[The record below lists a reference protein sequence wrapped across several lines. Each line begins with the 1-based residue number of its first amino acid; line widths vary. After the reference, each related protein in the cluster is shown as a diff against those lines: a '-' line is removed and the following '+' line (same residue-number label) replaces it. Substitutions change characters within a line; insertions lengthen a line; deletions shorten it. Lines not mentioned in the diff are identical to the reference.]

1 MLSHWVRQILQAT
14 VYDVAI
20 ESPLEIAP
28 KISQRLNNNIRF
40 KREDL
45 QPVFSFKLRGAYNRI
60 SQLPKAQLQKGVIC
74 ASAGNHAQGV
84 ALSGQKLGI
93 PAIIV
98 MPTTTPDIKVEAVK
112 RLGGTVVLH
121 GDSFD
126 ISNKYAKQRAEDD
139 GLTFIP
145 PYDDEL
151 VIAGQGTIA
160 NELIRQW
167 RDVEYV
173 FVAVGGGGL
182 IAGVAAYLGD
192 VAPHVKVVAV
202 EYEESACLKLAL
214 ETGERAILPHV
225 GLFADGTAVAQIGE
239 LPFEVLQLD
248 KSDSSGKI
256 IEPDVVTVNTDE
268 ICAAIKDTYD
278 ENRSIV
284 EPSGAMA
291 LAGIK
296 KYVAQHN
303 IENQNMVSIVC
314 GANMNFDRLRFI
326 AERTELGEH
335 REAVYAVTLP
345 EQKGAFLAFC
355 RALQGRNITE
365 FNYRYNGSEK
375 AQVFVGISL
384 KNGDIERQEIF
395 EQLQADYKV
404 VDLSDDEIAKLHIR
418 YLIGGHGHLPDER
431 LFRVSFPERPGA
443 LLRFLESLGPEHNIS
458 LFHYR
463 NHGAAEG
470 RVLMGLQAGKNS
482 QQSATQENEAQDSL
496 LTTLEQI
503 NYPFDEITDNLGYQ
517 LFLK

>member
-1 MLSHWVRQILQAT
+1 MLSRMVRKILQAT

-20 ESPLEIAP
+20 ETPLEAAP
-28 KISQRLNNNIRF
+28 RISERLNNHIRF

-60 SQLPKAQLQKGVIC
+60 SQLSALQLERGVIT

-93 PAIIV
+93 RAIIV
-98 MPTTTPDIKVEAVK
+98 MPKTTPDIKIQAVK
-112 RLGGTVVLH
+112 RFGGEVVLH

-126 ISNKYAKQRAEDD
+126 VANRYAIARAETD

-160 NELIRQW
+160 NEILRQW

-182 IAGVAAYLGD
+182 ISGVAAYLGD
-192 VAPHVKVVAV
+192 VAPHVKVIAV
-202 EYEESACLKLAL
+202 EYEESACLKAALAAN
-214 ETGERAILPHV
+214 ERVILPQV
-225 GLFADGTAVAQIGE
+225 GLFADGTAVAQIGA
-239 LPFEVLQLD
+239 LPFEIVRMQ
-248 KSDSSGKI
+248 KSDQSGPI
-256 IEPDVVTVNTDE
+256 VDPDVITVNTDE
-268 ICAAIKDTYD
+268 ICAALKDTFD

-296 KYVAQHN
+296 KYVEQHGLSAK
-303 IENQNMVSIVC
+303 NMVSIVC
-314 GANMNFDRLRFI
+314 GANMNFDRLRYI
-326 AERTELGEH
+326 AERTELGER
-335 REAVYAVTLP
+335 REAIYAVTIP
-345 EQKGAFLAFC
+345 EQKGSFLHFC
-355 RALQGRNITE
+355 RTLQGRNITE
-365 FNYRYNGSEK
+365 FNYRASHNSA

-384 KNGDIERQEIF
+384 KGGEKERLDIHDA
-395 EQLQADYKV
+395 LKV
-404 VDLSDDEIAKLHIR
+404 QYDVDDLSDDEVAKLHIR
-418 YLIGGHGHLPDER
+418 YLIGGHADLTNER
-431 LFRVSFPERPGA
+431 LFRVEFPERPGA
-443 LLRFLESLGPEHNIS
+443 LLTFLERLGPTHNIT

-470 RVLMGLQAGKNS
+470 RVLVGLEATDA
-482 QQSATQENEAQDSL
+482 QQNPDGLIE
-496 LTTLEQI
+496 TLESI
-503 NYPFDEITDNLGYQ
+503 SYPYAEITDNLGYQ
-517 LFLK
+517 RFLK